1 MRKHYDYHYKCEI
14 YDDLIQL
21 LSDYENNDGI
31 PVEEEDLYNMLNII
45 ATRWGDLIIT
55 DGMLQ

>member
-45 ATRWGDLIIT
+45 AKMG
-55 DGMLQ
+55 